1 VEEKSS
7 WLPAGLE
14 SSRTDPDDR
23 ASQRGRPEAGKR
35 SDRAP
40 KAAGEQG
47 PYDSGDPSRGRR
59 SESESGGPEKKKR
72 SKPERRWT
80 EQPEAKDSE
89 PKADGEREPRAE
101 GTKRPKAEGNGQPKA
116 EGNGQP
122 KAAGDGEPK
131 AEGADAADQRSP
143 GGQGSDVDAMGQ
155 DKHRRVIGQHN
166 PHRGRQFLYYG
177 IFIAFLAAA
186 YIGLK
191 AGADAL
197 DKAPAHDPDQAPWSK
212 PGAPQGPL
220 GGFEPKEAGRK
231 GPTHFQ

>member
-35 SDRAP
+35 SERAP

-47 PYDSGDPSRGRR
+47 SYDQGDPSRGR

-72 SKPERRWT
+72 AKPERRWT
-80 EQPEAKDSE
+80 KQPEAKDSE

-101 GTKRPKAEGNGQPKA
+101 GKKPPKA

-122 KAAGDGEPK
+122 KAAGKEEPK
-131 AEGADAADQRSP
+131 AKGAEPADQRSP

-155 DKHRRVIGQHN
+155 EKHRRVIGQHN

-220 GGFEPKEAGRK
+220 GGFEPNEPGKK

>member
-23 ASQRGRPEAGKR
+23 ASQRARPEAGKQ

-47 PYDSGDPSRGRR
+47 PHDQGDPSRGRR
-59 SESESGGPEKKKR
+59 SESESGRPEKKKR
-72 SKPERRWT
+72 AKPERRWT

-89 PKADGEREPRAE
+89 PKADGAREPSAE
-101 GTKRPKAEGNGQPKA
+101 GKKRPRA

-122 KAAGDGEPK
+122 KAAGKDEPK
-131 AEGADAADQRSP
+131 AKGAEPADQRSP

-220 GGFEPKEAGRK
+220 GGFEPNEPGKK

>member
-1 VEEKSS
+1 MEEKSS

-47 PYDSGDPSRGRR
+47 PYDQGDPPRGRR
-59 SESESGGPEKKKR
+59 SGSESGGPEKKKR
-72 SKPERRWT
+72 EKPERRWT
-80 EQPEAKDSE
+80 KQPEAKDSE
-89 PKADGEREPRAE
+89 PKADGKREPRAE
-101 GTKRPKAEGNGQPKA
+101 GKIRPKA

-122 KAAGDGEPK
+122 KAAGKEEPK
-131 AEGADAADQRSP
+131 AKGAEPADQRSP

-155 DKHRRVIGQHN
+155 EKHRRVIGQHN

-197 DKAPAHDPDQAPWSK
+197 DKAPAHDTDQAPWSK

-220 GGFEPKEAGRK
+220 GGFEPSEPGKK
-231 GPTHFQ
+231 GPAHFQ